1 MKTVFVTPAT
11 ADRRWYIIDA
21 AGKPLGRVAAKV
33 ASILRGKNKPT
44 FTPSQETGDYVIVVN
59 ADKVMVTGQKR
70 QNKMYYHHTGFPGGI
85 KEFNFADLIDRNP
98 ISPMEIAIRGMLPKG
113 PLGRKLFKN
122 VKVYAGPNH
131 PHAAQMPT
139 VIRSLIEGRKTK

>member
-11 ADRRWYIIDA
+11 AERKWYIIDA

-44 FTPSQETGDYVIVVN
+44 YTPSQETGDYVIVIN
-59 ADKVMVTGQKR
+59 ADKVVLTGRKR
-70 QNKMYYHHTGFPGGI
+70 QNKMYYHHTGFPGGL
-85 KEFNFADLIDRNP
+85 KDYTYEELLGRNP
-98 ISPMEIAIRGMLPKG
+98 VAPLEIAIRGMLPKG

-122 VKVYAGPNH
+122 AKVYAGASH

-139 VIRSLIEGRKTK
+139 AIEL

>member
-11 ADRRWYIIDA
+11 AERKWYIIDA

-59 ADKVMVTGQKR
+59 ADKVVVTGRKR

-85 KEFNFADLIDRNP
+85 KGFNFAELIDRNP
-98 ISPMEIAIRGMLPKG
+98 VSPMEIAIRGMLPKG

-131 PHAAQMPT
+131 PHAAQMPMA
-139 VIRSLIEGRKTK
+139 IDL

>member
-1 MKTVFVTPAT
+1 MKTVFVTAAT
-11 ADRRWYIIDA
+11 AERKWYIIDA

-44 FTPSQETGDYVIVVN
+44 FTPSQETGDYVIVIN
-59 ADKVMVTGQKR
+59 ADKVAVTGRKR
-70 QNKMYYHHTGFPGGI
+70 QNKMYYHYTGFPGGL
-85 KEFNFADLIDRNP
+85 KDYSFDELIGRNP
-98 ISPMEIAIRGMLPKG
+98 ISPMELAIRGMLPKG

-131 PHAAQMPT
+131 PHAAQMP
-139 VIRSLIEGRKTK
+139 IAIDL

>member
-11 ADRRWYIIDA
+11 AERKWYIIDA

-59 ADKVMVTGQKR
+59 ADKVAVTGRKR

-85 KEFNFADLIDRNP
+85 KGFNFAELIDRNP

-131 PHAAQMPT
+131 PHAAQMPMA
-139 VIRSLIEGRKTK
+139 IDL

>member
-1 MKTVFVTPAT
+1 MKTAFITAAT
-11 ADRRWYIIDA
+11 AERKWYIIDA

-44 FTPSQETGDYVIVVN
+44 FTPSQETGDYVIVIN
-59 ADKVMVTGQKR
+59 ADKVAVTGRKR
-70 QNKMYYHHTGFPGGI
+70 QNKMYYHYTGFPGGL
-85 KEFNFADLIDRNP
+85 KDYSFDELIGRNP
-98 ISPMEIAIRGMLPKG
+98 VSPMEIAIRGMLPKG

-131 PHAAQMPT
+131 PHAAQMP
-139 VIRSLIEGRKTK
+139 IAIDL

>member
-1 MKTVFVTPAT
+1 MKTVFVTAAT
-11 ADRRWYIIDA
+11 AERKWYIIDA
-21 AGKPLGRVAAKV
+21 AGKPLGRVAVKV

-59 ADKVMVTGQKR
+59 ADKVMVTGRKR

-85 KEFNFADLIDRNP
+85 KDFNFNELIGRNP
-98 ISPMEIAIRGMLPKG
+98 VSPMEIAIRGMLPKG

-122 VKVYAGPNH
+122 AKVYAGPDH
-131 PHAAQMPT
+131 PHVAQTPT
-139 VIRSLIEGRKTK
+139 AIDL

>member
-11 ADRRWYIIDA
+11 AERRWYIIDA

-44 FTPSQETGDYVIVVN
+44 FTPSQETGDYIIVVN

-85 KEFNFADLIDRNP
+85 KGFNFAELIDRNP
-98 ISPMEIAIRGMLPKG
+98 VSPMEIAIRGMLPKG

-139 VIRSLIEGRKTK
+139 VIDL